1 MGDEVARLYED
12 EDGDDDGDEDV
23 GDEGFRPPLKRPL
36 RLRHV
41 RLHGLPY
48 SGGEGSFLYEDESGA
63 LKPHYAFQDSPQA
76 PRAAPLAQDIEA
88 SADREGIPLAFR
100 ATASAAVGNFFR
112 SVDFRPLD
120 EAAAAFQQKQHGGED
135 VKGGGDA
142 TASNVT
148 GGGAEGASSTFIPD
162 EEVQRVLEEYKEH
175 ASNLSKLNE
184 KTTDPSLPCN
194 TCALVHSNEKEGSE
208 FVSLDDLIK
217 LHKMGDVAV
226 FSTVEVTYFAV
237 HHLLPWAAFQ
247 DINAIC
253 PTFRQIR
260 NRVEEVLKDGHAE
273 TEKKFTAFIVTDAVI
288 AQAAPFASLD
298 SSGTWAPPPDTPPPS
313 PFLANSAPAFEL
325 LAQASSVGGSIRSRP
340 RPSSTLTWRASSAS
354 PAWSRQRRSETC
366 SFKHSRRSSD
376 HS

>member
-1 MGDEVARLYED
+1 MLSVRKDSFLFVRTTALTVGQVLCARIILRNCFHQRCCLLTLQLSAREKHGNRTYEAFSVDGLLFSFSFLPSASSLGPSFNNPPGHSLFPDTKNMAKNAGKRLLFDVSKEESWMQGQVSSWMGDEVARLYED

-162 EEVQRVLEEYKEH
+162 EELQHVLEGYEEL
-175 ASNLSKLNE
+175 ASKLSKLNE
-184 KTTDPSLPCN
+184 ETTSPSLPCN
-194 TCALVHSNEKEGSE
+194 TCALVYSREKEGTE
-208 FVSLDDLIK
+208 FASLHDMK
-217 LHKMGDVAV
+217 ELHAMGQVAV
-226 FSTVEVTYFAV
+226 LSAIEITYFAV
-237 HHLLPWAAFQ
+237 
-247 DINAIC
+247 N
-253 PTFRQIR
+253 
-260 NRVEEVLKDGHAE
+260 
-273 TEKKFTAFIVTDAVI
+273 
-288 AQAAPFASLD
+288 PFK
-298 SSGTWAPPPDTPPPS
+298 P
-313 PFLANSAPAFEL
+313 
-325 LAQASSVGGSIRSRP
+325 
-340 RPSSTLTWRASSAS
+340 
-354 PAWSRQRRSETC
+354 
-366 SFKHSRRSSD
+366 
-376 HS
+376 